1 MWLCYG
7 KKKHEKVPFQNRVPS
22 FLWPVQTITCLYNT
36 EHDPSMSSQPVSQP
50 NTPCSTDCISSR
62 LYPLIKGHWSQSV
75 YCVWEETWRIIS
87 GLKASDTAFLPGFNA
102 MWCSMVTGNRKWL
115 CPSEGEGSGS
125 VWKKC
130 TSRQILDTSS
140 PWFLNYSLSKSIG
153 GEAPRSLLL
162 YLLLQWALR
171 GRRGIEESR
180 TGGGKY
186 LMASLD

>member
-1 MWLCYG
+1 MRRFRSKTEFL
-7 KKKHEKVPFQNRVPS
+7 PS
-22 FLWPVQTITCLYNT
+22 FGQFKQSPVCTTLNMIPQC
-36 EHDPSMSSQPVSQP
+36 PVSQSASQ
-50 NTPCSTDCISSR
+50 TLLVLQTALVADYI
-62 LYPLIKGHWSQSV
+62 HW
-75 YCVWEETWRIIS
+75 
-87 GLKASDTAFLPGFNA
+87 LKAIDPRVFIVFERKHEGLSLALKPSDTAFFPGFNA

-162 YLLLQWALR
+162 YLLLLQWALR